1 MQRIHIVGASPRSG
15 TTLLA
20 EAMVACFDI
29 DLYVAHEARIFA
41 RPPGAGRI
49 FLTKAPRDILLA
61 ERALAAAPGL
71 QVVYLLRDPRNIIVS
86 KHRRA
91 PDRYWAGLKFWK
103 AYTAAARRLV
113 DHPRFLTV
121 RYEDL
126 ISDPDRVQQQLCAQM
141 PFLALTTPFSRFHAV
156 AAPADDALTALGGVR
171 PIAAP
176 RLDQWRDHLPRI
188 AGQMEQHGSLAADLI
203 EFGYE
208 ADDRW
213 LAELDGIEPDL
224 TPSHWA
230 EHFTRESLARMLRP

>member
-1 MQRIHIVGASPRSG
+1 MHRIHIVGASPRTG

-29 DLYVAHEARIFA
+29 DLHFEHEARIFA
-41 RPPGAGRI
+41 RAPRPGRI

-61 ERALAAAPGL
+61 ERAFAEMPAL
-71 QVVYLLRDPRNIIVS
+71 QLVYLLRDPRNIIVS

-103 AYTAAARRLV
+103 AYTAAARRLA
-113 DHPRFLTV
+113 DHPRFTTV
-121 RYEDL
+121 RYEEL
-126 ISDPDRVQQQLCAQM
+126 VTDPDGVQHQLQARL
-141 PFLALTTPFSRFHAV
+141 PFLDTTAPFSRFHEV
-156 AAPADDALTALGGVR
+156 AAPAEDALKALGGIR
-171 PIAAP
+171 PITAP

-188 AGQMEQHGSLAADLI
+188 AGQMQQHGSLAGDLI

-213 LAELDGIEPDL
+213 LDGVEPDL

>member
-1 MQRIHIVGASPRSG
+1 MHRIHIVGASPRSG

-29 DLYVAHEARIFA
+29 DLYFEHEARIFA
-41 RPPGAGRI
+41 RPPGPGRI

-61 ERALAAAPGL
+61 ERALAEAPGL
-71 QVVYLLRDPRNIIVS
+71 QLVYLLRDPRNIIVS
-86 KHRRA
+86 RHRRA

-103 AYTAAARRLV
+103 AYTAVARRLA
-113 DHPRFLTV
+113 DHPRFIPV
-121 RYEDL
+121 RYEEL
-126 ISDPDRVQQQLCAQM
+126 ITDPDRVQEQLRLRM
-141 PFLALTTPFSRFHAV
+141 PFLEVTAPFSRFHEV
-156 AAPADDALTALGGVR
+156 ATPADDALTALGGVR
-171 PIAAP
+171 PIAAQ

-188 AGQMEQHGSLAADLI
+188 AGQMQQHGSLAADLI

-208 ADDRW
+208 ADAAW
-213 LAELDGIEPDL
+213 LAELEGVEPDL

>member
-1 MQRIHIVGASPRSG
+1 MHRIHIVGASPRTG

-20 EAMVACFDI
+20 EAMLACFDI
-29 DLYVAHEARIFA
+29 DLHGGHETRIFA
-41 RPPGAGRI
+41 RPPRPGRI

-61 ERALAAAPGL
+61 ERALAANPAL
-71 QVVYLLRDPRNIIVS
+71 NVVYLLRDPRNIIVS

-103 AYTAAARRLV
+103 AYTPVARRLA
-113 DHPRFLTV
+113 DHPRFITV

-126 ISDPDRVQQQLCAQM
+126 IRDPDRVQEQLRARL
-141 PFLALTTPFSRFHAV
+141 PFLDVTAPFSRFHEV
-156 AAPADDALTALGGVR
+156 ARPADDALTALGGVR
-171 PIAAP
+171 PIAAQ
-176 RLDQWRDHLPRI
+176 RFDQWRDHRPRI
-188 AGQMEQHGSLAADLI
+188 VGQMQQHGSLAADLI

-208 ADDRW
+208 PDDAW

-224 TPSHWA
+224 SPSYWA